1 MSMEIVD
8 AKEME
13 ELEQE
18 AEIEAAEEEKNET
31 EEKVNIFKRGWR
43 KVKALVNKGRK
54 NPVVTG
60 VVGLIAGAGA
70 GVAGKM
76 VYDHFSSSDE
86 DTDDLP
92 VLQDYQ
98 EEDQN
103 DYDETNEE
111 GVA

>member
-1 MSMEIVD
+1 MSMEIINS
-8 AKEME
+8 EME

-18 AEIEAAEEEKNET
+18 CENEAAEEEKNEET
-31 EEKVNIFKRGWR
+31 EKVGIFKRGWR

-86 DTDDLP
+86 DEEELP
-92 VLQDYQ
+92 TLQDYQ
-98 EEDQN
+98 EEDQ
-103 DYDETNEE
+103 DYCPTEDED
-111 GVA
+111 VA

>member
-8 AKEME
+8 TKDME
-13 ELEQE
+13 ELEAE
-18 AEIEAAEEEKNET
+18 AEVEAAEEEKNET

-76 VYDHFSSSDE
+76 VYDHFSNSDE
-86 DTDDLP
+86 DEEELP
-92 VLQDYQ
+92 TLQDYETEDQ
-98 EEDQN
+98 DCGPTEEDE
-103 DYDETNEE
+103 D
-111 GVA
+111 VA

>member
-8 AKEME
+8 TKDME

-18 AEIEAAEEEKNET
+18 AENEAAEEEKNET

-76 VYDHFSSSDE
+76 VYDHFSNSDE
-86 DTDDLP
+86 DEEELP
-92 VLQDYQ
+92 TLQDYQ
-98 EEDQN
+98 EENQD
-103 DYDETNEE
+103 DYDETEE
-111 GVA
+111 QEVS

>member
-8 AKEME
+8 TKDME

-18 AEIEAAEEEKNET
+18 AENEAAEEEKNET

-76 VYDHFSSSDE
+76 VYDHFSNSDE
-86 DTDDLP
+86 DPDDLP

-98 EEDQN
+98 EENQD
-103 DYDETNEE
+103 DYDETEE
-111 GVA
+111 QEVS

>member
-8 AKEME
+8 TKDME
-13 ELEQE
+13 ELEAE
-18 AEIEAAEEEKNET
+18 AEVEAAEEEKNET
-31 EEKVNIFKRGWR
+31 EEKVGIFKRGWR

-60 VVGLIAGAGA
+60 VVGLIAGVGA
-70 GVAGKM
+70 GVAGKT

-98 EEDQN
+98 EEEDQ
-103 DYDETNEE
+103 DCGPTDDED
-111 GVA
+111 VA

>member
-8 AKEME
+8 TKDME
-13 ELEQE
+13 ELEAE
-18 AEIEAAEEEKNET
+18 AEVEAAEEEKTEET
-31 EEKVNIFKRGWR
+31 ENVGIFKCGWR
-43 KVKALVNKGRK
+43 KIKNLVNKGRK

-76 VYDHFSSSDE
+76 VYDHFSTSDE

-92 VLQDYQ
+92 VLQDY
-98 EEDQN
+98 ETEDHD
-103 DYDETNEE
+103 DYGPTEDEDVE
-111 GVA
+111 

>member
-1 MSMEIVD
+1 MSMEIVN
-8 AKEME
+8 EME

-18 AEIEAAEEEKNET
+18 AEVEATEEEKQEET
-31 EEKVNIFKRGWR
+31 EKVGIFKRAWR
-43 KVKALVNKGRK
+43 KVKTIVNKGRK

-76 VYDHFSSSDE
+76 VYDHFSNADE
-86 DTDDLP
+86 DPDDLP

-98 EEDQN
+98 EEDQ
-103 DYDETNEE
+103 DEYESE
-111 GVA
+111 DESVA